1 MAKSRNLPGVTKSL
15 QWVRIGGRE
24 LEGLQENALELLD
37 SPGIIPA
44 RQLDQEGALKLAICN
59 DIGEASYDRVV
70 VAAALCD
77 RVNDLHRRCG
87 SPSPPSS
94 THFTSHSH
102 THTHSKSLRGR
113 FNPFQARRHVR
124 GDAAHP
130 GTLRPAVQR
139 PHRGTNRVRRRGQ
152 VLPGTTTSLLSLSLH
167 SPRVAN
173 PMHTS
178 QPSRVHPLTSVAVV
192 VSMPRAT

>member
-87 SPSPPSS
+87 RPSPPPPPLTSRLS
-94 THFTSHSH
+94 LTHF
-102 THTHSKSLRGR
+102 KSLRGR

-124 GDAAHP
+124 GDAAHL
-130 GTLRPAVQR
+130 GTLRLAVQR
-139 PHRGTNRVRRRGQ
+139 TNRGTNRVRRRGQ
-152 VLPGTTTSLLSLSLH
+152 VLPGTAPLPIPTYIRQILPCAFLH
-167 SPRVAN
+167 LI
-173 PMHTS
+173 TF
-178 QPSRVHPLTSVAVV
+178 V